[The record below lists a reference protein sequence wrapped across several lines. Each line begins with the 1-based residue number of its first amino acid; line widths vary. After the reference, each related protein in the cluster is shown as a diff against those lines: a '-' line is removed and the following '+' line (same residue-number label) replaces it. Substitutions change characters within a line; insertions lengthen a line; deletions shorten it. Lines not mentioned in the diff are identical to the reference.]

1 MEDGLQLIKP
11 YVSAV
16 ACYDGRQPA
25 ILSDISDMLAIFIG
39 GKVLRV
45 GGAKDGHRSGPN
57 RHSRK
62 PITFTPMQRPCGR
75 RSRHNLETSE
85 IVGTPLFAELSAGND
100 RDGSQAYQT
109 SNFWR

>member
-1 MEDGLQLIKP
+1 MST
-11 YVSAV
+11 V
-16 ACYDGRQPA
+16 QPV
-25 ILSDISDMLAIFIG
+25 ILSDISDMWAIFIG

-45 GGAKDGHRSGPN
+45 GGAKDGHRKAPLLD
-57 RHSRK
+57 RRSRK

-100 RDGSQAYQT
+100 RDGQAYQT